1 MPTTSRPAAASLMAT
16 CSPPGPEAQDDDVD
30 LDVGRLRPTVTSDRC
45 RARAKQNS
53 P

>member
-1 MPTTSRPAAASLMAT
+1 VLA
-16 CSPPGPEAQDDDVD
+16 PGPETQDDDVD
-30 LDVGRLRPTVTSDRC
+30 LDVGRLPRRHVDRC